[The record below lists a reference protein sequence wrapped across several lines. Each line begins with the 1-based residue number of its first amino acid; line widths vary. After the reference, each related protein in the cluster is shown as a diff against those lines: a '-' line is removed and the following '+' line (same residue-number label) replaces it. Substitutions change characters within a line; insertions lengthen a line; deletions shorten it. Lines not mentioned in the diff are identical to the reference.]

1 MILTRVDCTSCQ
13 PSPLRDLQGGCL
25 PTLGLESPF
34 VKRCCR
40 AWEQH
45 QMRFPGSFFPS
56 VNTTQASILQ
66 NLGGSDGTGGGNAS
80 QLSTRGLAHSRYS
93 ADFAALHSRTST
105 ALEGKGPELWFFC
118 SVISISQT
126 LSTCLSSHSSKQQK
140 CKHRHSDLWPPR
152 GHLLWSWMP
161 GEKQWEQSVGGGILG
176 KYWRHSRLIFL
187 PGAKLS

>member
-45 QMRFPGSFFPS
+45 QMRFPGRFFPS
-56 VNTTQASILQ
+56 VNTTQASVLQ
-66 NLGGSDGTGGGNAS
+66 NLGGSDGTGGGNTS
-80 QLSTRGLAHSRYS
+80 QLSTWGLAHSRYS
-93 ADFAALHSRTST
+93 TDFAALHSGTST

-118 SVISISQT
+118 SVIDQ
-126 LSTCLSSHSSKQQK
+126 LPGKGAMKGKSHSVN
-140 CKHRHSDLWPPR
+140 DPR
-152 GHLLWSWMP
+152 IYNPQRPRLLCSP
-161 GEKQWEQSVGGGILG
+161 D
-176 KYWRHSRLIFL
+176 
-187 PGAKLS
+187 